1 MKTSKCELAYN
12 HCVCE
17 TGLGFP
23 MMYQYLSCSIS
34 NKSLYDSQVHNFS
47 IAIDSIVNVF
57 TLFTN
62 NWRTKSMPGS
72 QVQQLRKN
80 NWTHHSWVYLH
91 QLLCRPERIEKS
103 FNKTQ

>member
-1 MKTSKCELAYN
+1 MW
-12 HCVCE
+12 V
-17 TGLGFP
+17 GLQSLCMWDWP
-23 MMYQYLSCSIS
+23 WDSDDVPDQYLSCSIS
-34 NKSLYDSQVHNFS
+34 YKSLYDLQVHNIS

-62 NWRTKSMPGS
+62 NWQTKSMPGS

-80 NWTHHSWVYLH
+80 NWTHHSWVYLR